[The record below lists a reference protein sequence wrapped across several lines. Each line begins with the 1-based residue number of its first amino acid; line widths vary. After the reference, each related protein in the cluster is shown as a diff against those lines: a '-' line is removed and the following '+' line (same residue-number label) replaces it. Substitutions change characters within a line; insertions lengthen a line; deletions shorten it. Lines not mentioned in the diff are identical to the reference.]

1 MSLILP
7 GNVASAIGGGYEV
20 ANSCR
25 FNDGDSAAMSKS
37 STTLTNDKKFTI
49 SAWVK
54 RGALSGSGQFPIF
67 GHISDSDNANKN
79 CQFGFYNDALYMAYV
94 DGGSVT
100 MNKVTTALYRDIGA
114 WYHVMVAVD
123 STQGTA
129 ANRNRFYVNGTEVTS
144 FSTDTN
150 VGSDETFL
158 ATSCTITVGKY
169 SNTSGTA
176 SYFDGYL
183 AEVVYIDGLQLTPT
197 SFGEFDSD
205 TPSVF
210 KPIDVSGLTF
220 GNNGFYLDFEDSSN
234 LGNDANGGTD
244 FTESNLAATDSS
256 TDSPTN
262 NFATLNPLKRL
273 GNTNRLFEEG
283 NLQFHT
289 TSSSWGNTA
298 STISFSKGK
307 FYAEAKVMNLVSSD
321 GYGSVGIVDIN
332 GSAYDGDDTVL
343 KQDNATAGVCFD
355 HRTGR
360 SEIRVSGSAITSNIG
375 DFSNND
381 ILGFAVDMDNKALYV
396 HLNGTYYQ
404 ISSVTGVPTSGAS
417 KTGATTIPTSVVD
430 CAFQVGSYTADADF
444 AMNFGSPFFTISSGN
459 SDANGY
465 GNFEYAVPSGYYA
478 LCTKNLAEYG

>member
-1 MSLILP
+1 MIPILS

-25 FNDGDSAAMSKS
+25 FNDDDSAAMSKS

-54 RGALSGSGQFPIF
+54 RSTLGGSSQFPIF
-67 GHISDSDNANKN
+67 GHVSDSSNSNKN
-79 CQFGFYNDALYMAYV
+79 CQFGFFNDALYMAYV

-169 SNTSGTA
+169 SNTSGTGF
-176 SYFDGYL
+176 YYDGYL
-183 AEVVYIDGLQLTPT
+183 AEVVYIDGLQLTPS
-197 SFGEFDSD
+197 SFGEFDEDSP
-205 TPSVF
+205 TIF

-220 GNNGFYLDFEDSSN
+220 GNNGFYLDFEDSAN

-244 FTESNLAATDSS
+244 LTESNLAAVDQAS
-256 TDSPTN
+256 DSPTN
-262 NFATLNPLKRL
+262 NFATYNPLQVQIGTANEPIFR
-273 GNTNRLFEEG
+273 EG
-283 NLQFHT
+283 NLHIHGSTTGAIHFHA
-289 TSSSWGNTA
+289 A
-298 STISFSKGK
+298 STIGVSKGK
-307 FYAEAKVMNLVSSD
+307 WYAEFKGGSASNQNGLVGVTYDPAEDARNDDYPGQQSHSYAYFVDGNTYTNDSASS
-321 GYGSVGIVDIN
+321 YGDAWTTDIIGVALDLDN
-332 GSAYDGDDTVL
+332 HKLYFSKNGTWQDSGDPTSGSTGTGSAYNLTTGKTYFFATGDG
-343 KQDNATAGVCFD
+343 NAT
-355 HRTGR
+355 
-360 SEIRVSGSAITSNIG
+360 
-375 DFSNND
+375 
-381 ILGFAVDMDNKALYV
+381 YV
-396 HLNGTYYQ
+396 N
-404 ISSVTGVPTSGAS
+404 PFEA
-417 KTGATTIPTSVVD
+417 
-430 CAFQVGSYTADADF
+430 
-444 AMNFGSPFFTISSGN
+444 NFGGGSVSAISSGN
-459 SDANGY
+459 SDANGLA
-465 GNFEYAVPSGYYA
+465 NFEYSVPSGYYS